1 MTSLAALPAFLAH
14 FIAGLALLGGAFL
27 VFTRLTPHDEMA
39 LVRRG
44 NLPAAVALGG
54 AVVGAA
60 LGVASAV
67 SHSAGL
73 LDAVVWAVVALLAQL
88 ASFFGTAWLLPDWR
102 AAIERGELATGV
114 FKAAVAIA
122 VGLLNAAA
130 MTP

>member
-14 FIAGLALLGGAFL
+14 FVAGLALLGAAFL
-27 VFTRLTPHDEMA
+27 VFTRLTPHDELA
-39 LVRRG
+39 LVRAG

-60 LGVASAV
+60 LAVASAV

-73 LDAVVWAVVALLAQL
+73 LDAVVWAIVALLAQL
-88 ASFFGTAWLLPDWR
+88 ASFFGTAWLLPGWR
-102 AAIERGELATGV
+102 GAIERGELATGV
-114 FKAAVAIA
+114 LKAAVAIA
-122 VGLLNAAA
+122 VGLVNAAA

>member
-14 FIAGLALLGGAFL
+14 FLAGLALLGAAFL
-27 VFTRLTPHDEMA
+27 AFTRLTPHDEMA
-39 LVRRG
+39 LVRAG

-54 AVVGAA
+54 SVIGAA
-60 LGVASAV
+60 LAIASAV

-88 ASFFGTAWLLPDWR
+88 GAFLLTTWLLPDWR
-102 AAIERGELATGV
+102 AAIERGKMATGAL
-114 FKAAVAIA
+114 KAMVAVA

-130 MTP
+130 MVP

>member
-14 FIAGLALLGGAFL
+14 FIAGLALLGAAFL
-27 VFTRLTPHDEMA
+27 AFTRLTPHDELA
-39 LVRRG
+39 LVRAG

-60 LGVASAV
+60 LAVASAV

-88 ASFFGTAWLLPDWR
+88 ASFFGTAWLLPGWR

-114 FKAAVAIA
+114 LKAAVAIA
-122 VGLLNAAA
+122 VGLVNAAA

>member
-14 FIAGLALLGGAFL
+14 FVAGLALLGAAFL
-27 VFTRLTPHDEMA
+27 VFTRLTPHDELA
-39 LVRRG
+39 LVRAG

-60 LGVASAV
+60 LAVASAV

-88 ASFFGTAWLLPDWR
+88 ASFFGTAWLLPGWR

-114 FKAAVAIA
+114 MKAAVAIA
-122 VGLLNAAA
+122 VGLVNAAA

>member
-14 FIAGLALLGGAFL
+14 FLAGLALLGAAFL
-27 VFTRLTPHDEMA
+27 VFTRMTPHDEMA
-39 LVRRG
+39 LVRAG

-54 AVVGAA
+54 SVLGAA
-60 LGVASAV
+60 LAIASAV

-88 ASFFGTAWLLPDWR
+88 GAFLLTARLLPDWR
-102 AAIERGELATGV
+102 AAIERGEMATAV
-114 FKAAVAIA
+114 LKAAVAVA

>member
-14 FIAGLALLGGAFL
+14 FVAGLALLGAAFL
-27 VFTRLTPHDEMA
+27 VFTRLTPHDELA
-39 LVRRG
+39 LVRAG

-60 LGVASAV
+60 LAVASAV

-88 ASFFGTAWLLPDWR
+88 ASFFGTAWLLPGWR

-114 FKAAVAIA
+114 LKAAVAIA
-122 VGLLNAAA
+122 VGLVNAAA

>member
-14 FIAGLALLGGAFL
+14 FIAGLALLGAAFL
-27 VFTRLTPHDEMA
+27 VFTRLTPHDELA
-39 LVRRG
+39 LVRAG

-60 LGVASAV
+60 LAVASAV

-88 ASFFGTAWLLPDWR
+88 ASFFGTAWLLPGWR

-114 FKAAVAIA
+114 MKAAVAIA
-122 VGLLNAAA
+122 VGLVNAAA

>member
-14 FIAGLALLGGAFL
+14 FIAGLALLGAAFL
-27 VFTRLTPHDEMA
+27 VFTRLTPHDELG
-39 LVRRG
+39 LVRAG

-60 LGVASAV
+60 LAVASAV

-73 LDAVVWAVVALLAQL
+73 ADAVVWAVVALLAQL
-88 ASFFGTAWLLPDWR
+88 ASFFGTAWLLPEWR

-114 FKAAVAIA
+114 LKAAVAIA

>member
-14 FIAGLALLGGAFL
+14 FIAGLALLGAAFL
-27 VFTRLTPHDEMA
+27 VFTRLTPHDELA
-39 LVRRG
+39 LVRAG

-60 LGVASAV
+60 LAVASAV

-88 ASFFGTAWLLPDWR
+88 ASFFGTAWLLPGWR

-114 FKAAVAIA
+114 LKAAVAIA
-122 VGLLNAAA
+122 VGLVNAAA